1 MRKPSS
7 QSKGMFLKLL
17 PLSLLLIGQGYS
29 IQGLAQE
36 ADNTPVLESQA
47 LSSSNGLPNSQLNSQ
62 PKPLGNPLPNPL
74 TLSVLLENY
83 ANQSPEIALQLANID
98 MAKATLDNNQV
109 GNRWQANIQG
119 RLGQREFA
127 EETQPHN
134 LLALHVGK
142 VIYDFDQADNQLQAD
157 SLSVEQQ
164 KVKLQLVE
172 NKQRLNVVKAYL
184 NVLLADF
191 QYRIDDEGMAVE
203 YVGFDKV
210 KDRHAIGQ
218 LSDVDLLSAE
228 QKYQNALVKR
238 MQAEQMQLKTR
249 VELANT
255 LGLPSERPDELRFPK
270 LDSFKA
276 RSIKDVSLQALQ
288 AEVLA
293 NNQQLKVLEQAQQA
307 QTYALQKAQNT
318 SSPTVRA
325 DAWVGQ
331 LSSYPELRE
340 GSWKATLSVDIP
352 LYDGGAESSATNQV
366 QAQLAKLKAE
376 QLQLQQALRTEVAD
390 IYFQLKLLDAEKKQH
405 QVFGDYADLY
415 LDYSRALYEN
425 ESSTDLGDAMVRLSE
440 ANYAMVAWQFKQ
452 ALLWLQLDYL
462 QGKAVS
468 LQAPKTTLA
477 SSDTNSTNNP

>member
-1 MRKPSS
+1 MYKEVIQLIKPNT
-7 QSKGMFLKLL
+7 QSKGLFLKVL
-17 PLSLLLIGQGYS
+17 PLSLLLVGQGYS
-29 IQGLAQE
+29 ITSFAQE
-36 ADNTPVLESQA
+36 SAIASTVESKEVSITNSPV
-47 LSSSNGLPNSQLNSQ
+47 
-62 PKPLGNPLPNPL
+62 NPLPSPL
-74 TLSVLLENY
+74 TLTVLLENY
-83 ANQSPEIALQLANID
+83 ANHSPDIALQLANID
-98 MAKATLDNNQV
+98 MAKATLDSNQV
-109 GNRWQANIQG
+109 GNGWQAQIEG
-119 RLGQREFA
+119 RLGQREYA
-127 EETQPHN
+127 EETQSHN

-142 VIYDFDQADNQLQAD
+142 LLYDFDQSNNQLQAD
-157 SLSVEQQ
+157 TLSIEQQ
-164 KVKLQLVE
+164 KIRLQAAE

-191 QYRIDDEGMAVE
+191 QYRIDDEAMAVE

-270 LDSFKA
+270 LDVFKT
-276 RSIKDVSLQALQ
+276 RSIKDVSLQVLQ
-288 AEVLA
+288 TEVLS
-293 NNQQLKVLEQAQQA
+293 NNQQLKALEQAQQA
-307 QTYALQKAQNT
+307 QVYALQKAQNT

-331 LSSYPELRE
+331 LSSYPEVRE
-340 GSWKATLSVDIP
+340 GSWKATLTVDIP

-366 QAQLAKLKAE
+366 QAQLSKLKAE
-376 QLQLQQALRTEVAD
+376 YSQLQQLLRTEVAD

-462 QGKAVS
+462 QGKTVS
-468 LQAPKTTLA
+468 LQATDAIVA
-477 SSDTNSTNNP
+477 SSTTHKQ